1 MDFIEQDGRKRSGST
16 DVSSNPFL
24 PDDDEVVTDITIP
37 EDRASMWI
45 SPYRGI
51 HFFFF
56 FFFFLLADSVVFHVS
71 GM

>member
-37 EDRASMWI
+37 EDRASM
-45 SPYRGI
+45 
-51 HFFFF
+51 
-56 FFFFLLADSVVFHVS
+56 
-71 GM
+71 